1 MASTIKKP
9 KLNSKGLDKI
19 FGEGINDLISDIEKS
34 DELKAGAIEIAI
46 SQIRPNP
53 YQPRKIFSEVEIAEL
68 GQSIAKHGVIQPI
81 IVKKS
86 SIHGYD
92 LIAGERRTRAAKFAG
107 LEKIPAIIVDFDD
120 NKMMEI
126 ALIENLQRV
135 DLNGI
140 EEALAYQNL
149 MRVLKLEQGE
159 VALRVGKSR
168 SHITNVLRILTL
180 PKDVQNLV
188 LENKITMGHIRP
200 LVVLNTKPKLVIE
213 LANKISD
220 EKLSVRNVEDLVKYH
235 LKKFEEKP
243 SIKKSDNGDIHL
255 TEIKNKIMH
264 HLGTKVEIKNKK
276 IVISYTNNNNLNKIL
291 EKLGIIE

>member
-9 KLNSKGLDKI
+9 KLNSRGLDKI
-19 FGEGINDLISDIEKS
+19 FGEGINDLISDIEKN
-34 DELKAGAIEIAI
+34 DELKAGAIEIEI

-68 GQSIAKHGVIQPI
+68 GQSIAKHGIIQPI

-92 LIAGERRTRAAKFAG
+92 LIAGERRTRAAKFTG

-149 MRVLKLEQGE
+149 MQTLKLEQGE

-188 LENKITMGHIRP
+188 LENKISMGHIRP
-200 LVVLNTKPKLVIE
+200 LVVLNTKPKLVIQ
-213 LANKISD
+213 LAKKMSD
-220 EKLSVRNVEDLVKYH
+220 EKLTVRNAEDLVKYH
-235 LKKFEEKP
+235 SNKIQGKP
-243 SIKKSDNGDIHL
+243 NIKKSNNDDIHL
-255 TEIKNKIMH
+255 SEIKNKIMH

-276 IVISYTNNNNLNKIL
+276 IIISYANNSNLNKIL